1 MRTPQSLPA
10 SATGA
15 RLAPTT
21 LTLLVALS
29 IHLLGL
35 TASITAAPKDLD
47 PEFGTGGRL
56 ALETPAYGETWDHVI
71 SLAGGECLAM
81 SYEGVRTNITKLTKV
96 GTPSADFGI
105 AGQVRLSFGGL
116 VAVRPDGKIVAAG
129 SARYSLNN
137 VNRVRIT
144 VTRLLANGNPD
155 TSFGG
160 DGSVEFDNTES
171 ALPSVSSMGFA
182 HDGKILLG
190 GYVRPNEWGYAAI
203 VRLTPEG
210 YLDASF
216 SGDGIATFGI
226 GGACNGLVPLQD
238 GSIMAAGSGVQVWR
252 LLADGNLDPNFGSA
266 GRVLLDIDTLSE
278 IQVRPNGK
286 FLVSGYRTQI
296 PDANINS
303 FFVSLNPNGSLDT
316 SFGTGGKVEI
326 DAGGG
331 VADYPRSTAIMPDG
345 RIVVAGA
352 VNEVSGM
359 RFPVFRL
366 MPDGTLDPSFGS
378 GYTMQIPGTEYFDC
392 TFARDMAIDSSGRIL
407 VIGGCY
413 YPSGSGGML
422 VRLKGDPDTDGDG
435 IVDASENNSGIFVS
449 AFNTGSSPSNPD
461 TDGDGIP
468 DGSEVYRYGSNPNLP
483 DTDGDGFLDGYE
495 VATGKSPV
503 DPLSKPALVAEART
517 AIEFTFPAAIGKTY
531 RIEASTDL
539 AAWEIVE
546 CGIVGTGGQVQ
557 RFYSTRGQT
566 KRYFRVEEV
575 AP

>member
-1 MRTPQSLPA
+1 
-10 SATGA
+10 
-15 RLAPTT
+15 
-21 LTLLVALS
+21 
-29 IHLLGL
+29 
-35 TASITAAPKDLD
+35 
-47 PEFGTGGRL
+47 
-56 ALETPAYGETWDHVI
+56 
-71 SLAGGECLAM
+71 
-81 SYEGVRTNITKLTKV
+81 
-96 GTPSADFGI
+96 
-105 AGQVRLSFGGL
+105 
-116 VAVRPDGKIVAAG
+116 
-129 SARYSLNN
+129 
-137 VNRVRIT
+137 
-144 VTRLLANGNPD
+144 
-155 TSFGG
+155 
-160 DGSVEFDNTES
+160 
-171 ALPSVSSMGFA
+171 
-182 HDGKILLG
+182 
-190 GYVRPNEWGYAAI
+190 
-203 VRLTPEG
+203 
-210 YLDASF
+210 
-216 SGDGIATFGI
+216 
-226 GGACNGLVPLQD
+226 
-238 GSIMAAGSGVQVWR
+238 
-252 LLADGNLDPNFGSA
+252 
-266 GRVLLDIDTLSE
+266 
-278 IQVRPNGK
+278 
-286 FLVSGYRTQI
+286 
-296 PDANINS
+296 
-303 FFVSLNPNGSLDT
+303 
-316 SFGTGGKVEI
+316 
-326 DAGGG
+326 
-331 VADYPRSTAIMPDG
+331 
-345 RIVVAGA
+345 
-352 VNEVSGM
+352 M